1 MDLEFRFILNKL
13 GSSGLPELEILFT
26 KKIYIVVLNI

>member
-26 KKIYIVVLNI
+26 KKFT